1 MKKIF
6 FLLVAM
12 ALVVGPLAAQ
22 TKNETIDK
30 LVNIGVANGEVSVSD
45 VEMLFPEL
53 VSTTYVLESKDA
65 KRAAQTK
72 EAKVVNY
79 EKLLM
84 IVVNAVKSQNAMTVS
99 DESSLLSSVK
109 RGDIEFREETATVT
123 KTEFEKGVSPKSA
136 PRMITKIESVSR
148 IQTDLATLEA
158 RFPELV
164 KSNYAMESR
173 AKRSPRMIE
182 SKSLNVAKAATTL
195 LQELKAEAKRN
206 SVAGL

>member
-1 MKKIF
+1 MFF
-6 FLLVAM
+6 FLVAI
-12 ALVVGPLAAQ
+12 ALVIAPLAAQ
-22 TKNETIDK
+22 TKNETLDK
-30 LVNIGVANGEVSVSD
+30 LVNIGVANGEANVGD
-45 VEMLFPEL
+45 VELLFPEL
-53 VSTTYVLESKDA
+53 VSTTYVLENKDV
-65 KRAAQTK
+65 KRATQTK
-72 EAKVVNY
+72 EVKAVNY
-79 EKLLM
+79 EKLLLM
-84 IVVNAVKSQNAMTVS
+84 VVNAVKSQNAMTVS

-109 RGDIEFREETATVT
+109 RGDIEFREEMATVT

-136 PRMITKIESVSR
+136 PRMMTTSESVSR
-148 IQTDLATLEA
+148 IQTDLAALEA

-195 LQELKAEAKRN
+195 LEELKAEAKRN